1 MLNQVY
7 FEPSIDEEHKKS
19 TEDSLSQNLKILKKQ
34 KNQLI
39 KSKASQNF
47 QQPQKFNLKSPTAQQ
62 KPITTPVT
70 RNNQVEIDKF
80 FKTIQPVD

>member
-34 KNQLI
+34 KN
-39 KSKASQNF
+39 
-47 QQPQKFNLKSPTAQQ
+47 
-62 KPITTPVT
+62 
-70 RNNQVEIDKF
+70 
-80 FKTIQPVD
+80 